1 MPSKLEILV
10 NIAITTLI
18 MAASNFSTIG
28 NHIQSIANSFDGG
41 GIMETEQR
49 QANCDAQPQPDPNFV
64 RNGITP

>member
-28 NHIQSIANSFDGG
+28 SQIQSIANSFEGG
-41 GIMETEQR
+41 GIMEMEQR
-49 QANCDAQPQPDPNFV
+49 QADCDPQPDPNFV
-64 RNGITP
+64 RNGMTP

>member
-28 NHIQSIANSFDGG
+28 SQIQSIANSSHGG
-41 GIMETEQR
+41 GIIEMEQR
-49 QANCDAQPQPDPNFV
+49 QTSSDCPQPDPNFV
-64 RNGITP
+64 GN